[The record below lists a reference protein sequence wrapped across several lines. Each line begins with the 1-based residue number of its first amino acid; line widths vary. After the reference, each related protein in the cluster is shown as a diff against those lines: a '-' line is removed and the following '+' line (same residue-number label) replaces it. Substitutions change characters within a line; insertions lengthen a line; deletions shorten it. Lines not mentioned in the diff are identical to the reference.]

1 MIMSK
6 KVVIVEDDLPIAE
19 LLQLHISDLG
29 MSTVHFSD
37 GKKALEYLTA
47 HPFDLLILDV
57 NLPGRNGFEIC
68 HELRT
73 LEIQSPILML
83 TAKTEE
89 ADKVNGLELG
99 ADDYLTKP
107 FGMMEFLARVKA
119 LIRRGEVLSGKADKR
134 ALLQFKDLIIDRNKL
149 EVVLKGKRVDLTP
162 KEFELLCKLA
172 SQPGVSFDRKQLLAM
187 VWGSEFEGFEHTV
200 NSHINRL
207 RAKIEVDPNNPEY
220 VLTTWGVG
228 YRFND
233 LLEA

>member
-1 MIMSK
+1 MSK
-6 KVVIVEDDLPIAE
+6 KVIVVEDDLPIAE

-29 MSTVHFSD
+29 LQTVHFAD
-37 GKKALEYLTA
+37 GQKALEYLTV

-68 HELRT
+68 HELRS
-73 LEIQSPILML
+73 LDIQSPILML
-83 TAKTEE
+83 TAKTDES
-89 ADKVNGLELG
+89 DKVNGLELG

-107 FGMMEFLARVKA
+107 FGMREFIARIKA
-119 LIRRGEVLSGKADKR
+119 LLRRGEALSGKADKR
-134 ALLQFKDLIIDRNKL
+134 ALLQFKDLVIDRNKL
-149 EVVLKGKRVDLTP
+149 EVTLRNKRIDLTP

-172 SQPGVSFDRKQLLAM
+172 SQPGVSFDRKQLLSI

-207 RAKIEVDPNNPEY
+207 RAKIEDDPNSPVY

-233 LLEA
+233 QLSN

>member
-1 MIMSK
+1 MSK
-6 KVVIVEDDLPIAE
+6 KVIVVEDDLPIAE

-29 MSTVHFSD
+29 LQTVHFAD
-37 GKKALEYLTA
+37 GQKALEYLTV

-68 HELRT
+68 HELRS
-73 LEIQSPILML
+73 LDIQSPILML
-83 TAKTEE
+83 TAKTDES
-89 ADKVNGLELG
+89 DKVNGLELG

-107 FGMMEFLARVKA
+107 FGMREFIARIKA
-119 LIRRGEVLSGKADKR
+119 LLRRGEALSGKADKR
-134 ALLQFKDLIIDRNKL
+134 ALLQFKDLVIDRNKL
-149 EVVLKGKRVDLTP
+149 EVTLRNKRIDLTP

-172 SQPGVSFDRKQLLAM
+172 SQPGVSFDRKQLLQM

-207 RAKIEVDPNNPEY
+207 RAKIEDDANSPVY

-233 LLEA
+233 QLSN

>member
-1 MIMSK
+1 MSK
-6 KVVIVEDDLPIAE
+6 KVIVVEDDLPIAE

-29 MSTVHFSD
+29 LQTVHFAD
-37 GKKALEYLTA
+37 GQKALEYLTV

-68 HELRT
+68 HELRS
-73 LEIQSPILML
+73 LDIQSPILML
-83 TAKTEE
+83 TAKTDES
-89 ADKVNGLELG
+89 DKVNGLELG

-107 FGMMEFLARVKA
+107 FGMREFIARIKA
-119 LIRRGEVLSGKADKR
+119 LLRRGEALSGKADKR
-134 ALLQFKDLIIDRNKL
+134 ALLQFKDLMIDRNKL
-149 EVVLKGKRVDLTP
+149 EVTLRNKRIDLTP

-172 SQPGVSFDRKQLLAM
+172 SQPGVSFDRKQLLSI

-207 RAKIEVDPNNPEY
+207 RAKIEDDPNSPVY

-233 LLEA
+233 QLSN